1 MEPDEIIGVT
11 GESGTT
17 GDTGISDIIGET
29 GATGDTGTS
38 GITGETGATGDT
50 GSSVLGTF
58 SYSGNPAESEID
70 RLRFLIM
77 DTDSNH
83 PLFSDEELQY
93 LIDTYG
99 NNEDMLEY
107 QLFMQAATKFAY
119 GIKRSLGPQSED
131 PTSRLNFFKA
141 RAEELKAKL
150 QVKGLS
156 LPKYQAPKQFFRG
169 MQDNPPK
176 PRGPRFV
183 R

>member
-1 MEPDEIIGVT
+1 MSFT
-11 GESGTT
+11 
-17 GDTGISDIIGET
+17 
-29 GATGDTGTS
+29 
-38 GITGETGATGDT
+38 
-50 GSSVLGTF
+50 
-58 SYSGNPAESEID
+58 YSGDPSTSEID

-77 DTDSNH
+77 DVDSEK

-119 GIKRSLGPQSED
+119 SIKRSLGPQSED
-131 PTSRLNFFKA
+131 PTSRLNYFKA
-141 RAEELKAKL
+141 RADELKAKL

-169 MQDNPPK
+169 MHDNPPK
-176 PRGPRFV
+176 SREARFV